1 MTTEETAWLAGL
13 IEGEG
18 SFEARADRRWP
29 NAKINVS
36 VRIKMSDEDVVRKA
50 ADIMGIDQARVTCK
64 PDTRSGRF
72 SDMFEVRAFS
82 ADAVRVMRAVHPHM
96 GARRGARIDEC
107 LAARPD
113 LTREENA

>member
-13 IEGEG
+13 LEGEG
-18 SFEARADRRWP
+18 CFAVTSKSRARPDVRVELKMTDRDVVLRAAALMGFGPSRLRMNVSPYPRHKDTHVVSARA
-29 NAKINVS
+29 
-36 VRIKMSDEDVVRKA
+36 E
-50 ADIMGIDQARVTCK
+50 
-64 PDTRSGRF
+64 
-72 SDMFEVRAFS
+72 
-82 ADAVRVMRAVHPHM
+82 DAVRVMLAVRPYM